1 MEVLICPKAKEPV
14 KIDEK
19 GICSNSVSCDGILSY
34 DAVEYIK
41 HEGDQ
46 IPPELSEFISII
58 KKGNKCPYKK

>member
-1 MEVLICPKAKEPV
+1 MKKVFAVIQFRV
-14 KIDEK
+14 H
-19 GICSNSVSCDGILSY
+19 GILSY

-41 HEGDQ
+41 HEGNQ